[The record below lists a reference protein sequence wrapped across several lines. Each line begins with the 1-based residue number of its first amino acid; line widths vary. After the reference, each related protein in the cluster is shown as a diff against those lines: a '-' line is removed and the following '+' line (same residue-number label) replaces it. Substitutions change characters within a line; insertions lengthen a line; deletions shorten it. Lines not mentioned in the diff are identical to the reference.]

1 MAITDCRG
9 TIGSIGPL
17 KDMSA
22 PDVSAADYTD
32 ERGFVV
38 EATSPGDV
46 AVRTLEGA
54 ADQTVTGLTAGDVV
68 GVGGVP
74 VICRAIRAAGTTAAV
89 RIGHL

>member
-9 TIGSIGPL
+9 TIGALGPL

-22 PDVSAADYTD
+22 PDVSGADHED

-38 EATSPGDV
+38 EATGAGDV
-46 AVRTLEGA
+46 RVRTLEGT
-54 ADQTVTGLTAGDVV
+54 ADQTVTGLSPGDVV